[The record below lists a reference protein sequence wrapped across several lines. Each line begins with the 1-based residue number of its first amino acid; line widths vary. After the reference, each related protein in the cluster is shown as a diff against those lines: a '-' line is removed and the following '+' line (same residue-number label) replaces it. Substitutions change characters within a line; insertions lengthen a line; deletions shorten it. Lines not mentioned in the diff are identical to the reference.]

1 MPGIANHR
9 PHLIGEL
16 LILLQNLLKIDLFLD
31 LKRPCNQLLVFR
43 QRAIQL
49 AEFAVHQVCHANTA
63 ARNLILIARPDSAR
77 RCANRNAVRTPFA
90 DLFDSPVEGKNH
102 MRAIADFQLLLDVNP
117 GRFQPVNLIQHR
129 PRINHHAVAN
139 DRLHA
144 GPQNTARDQLQ
155 NELLRTNK
163 YRVAGI
169 MPALVTRHR
178 VELLREQIDN
188 LALALIAPLC
198 AQHNQ
203 ITHSRNR
210 LKSKTL
216 NCTARVNLFTMQ
228 MCGVFT
234 ALGPEV
240 FHELVRGISI
250 GKLKT
255 YQVYERFKLRAR
267 LVKLN
272 SEALRKAEPKLWARI
287 ESGEEDFATDLSQVF
302 LLSHLPMIVDVLNLL
317 GIPNDQGFFDKDLK
331 PEQYLTE
338 GWQKR
343 VFDEFSGKYSR
354 EILLFY
360 INHLDWELNKT
371 EQIFL
376 PAA

>member
-1 MPGIANHR
+1 
-9 PHLIGEL
+9 
-16 LILLQNLLKIDLFLD
+16 
-31 LKRPCNQLLVFR
+31 
-43 QRAIQL
+43 
-49 AEFAVHQVCHANTA
+49 
-63 ARNLILIARPDSAR
+63 
-77 RCANRNAVRTPFA
+77 
-90 DLFDSPVEGKNH
+90 
-102 MRAIADFQLLLDVNP
+102 
-117 GRFQPVNLIQHR
+117 
-129 PRINHHAVAN
+129 
-139 DRLHA
+139 
-144 GPQNTARDQLQ
+144 
-155 NELLRTNK
+155 
-163 YRVAGI
+163 
-169 MPALVTRHR
+169 
-178 VELLREQIDN
+178 
-188 LALALIAPLC
+188 
-198 AQHNQ
+198 
-203 ITHSRNR
+203 
-210 LKSKTL
+210 
-216 NCTARVNLFTMQ
+216 

-343 VFDEFSGKYSR
+343 VFEEFSGKYSR